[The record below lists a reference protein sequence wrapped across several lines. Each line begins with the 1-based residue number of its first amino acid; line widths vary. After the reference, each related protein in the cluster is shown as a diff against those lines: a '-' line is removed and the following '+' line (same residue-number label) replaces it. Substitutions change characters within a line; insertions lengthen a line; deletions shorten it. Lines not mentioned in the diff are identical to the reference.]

1 MLSYGRDLRIYR
13 SIVFTE
19 SEKGFTVARLKE
31 PKKKELTCIV
41 GIMPSVQPGE
51 TIRCKGEWKIHP
63 EYGQQFEVKS
73 FDLSKRRP
81 IWWGFRN
88 ILNRG

>member
-1 MLSYGRDLRIYR
+1 MEEIYGYHRKHCLYR
-13 SIVFTE
+13 KRE
-19 SEKGFTVARLKE
+19 GLYVARLKE

-41 GIMPSVQPGE
+41 GIMPSIQPGE

-73 FDLSKRRP
+73 FNFRRLL
-81 IWWGFRN
+81 I
-88 ILNRG
+88 